1 MSWLF
6 ASSGQS
12 IGASALTVFS
22 EYSWLISLRIDWF
35 DLLEV
40 QGTLKSIEQIKLF
53 SNVKCYFTLLLI
65 EVYLQYWSQVYNIV
79 IQYYNGLIILKLI
92 KWLYF
97 PMQYVPVPCFMHGI
111 VCTP

>member
-1 MSWLF
+1 MWVGRQQI
-6 ASSGQS
+6 SGD
-12 IGASALTVFS
+12 FS
-22 EYSWLISLRIDWF
+22 ENELCPVTLGSLQHSLQSGSFLIWLIYNIILVFRYDMK
-35 DLLEV
+35 
-40 QGTLKSIEQIKLF
+40 G
-53 SNVKCYFTLLLI
+53 
-65 EVYLQYWSQVYNIV
+65 NIV